1 MKKKFT
7 QFRWLAATL
16 LFVAA
21 MAMPKMAWAQVTTSQ
36 PTNGNG
42 TAANPYQITT
52 AAELAWFR
60 DFVNAGNETACAR
73 LLTSSLKKYVFYN

>member
-21 MAMPKMAWAQVTTSQ
+21 MAMPKMAWAQDVT
-36 PTNGNG
+36 G
-42 TAANPYQITT
+42 T
-52 AAELAWFR
+52 
-60 DFVNAGNETACAR
+60 GH
-73 LLTSSLKKYVFYN
+73 